1 MNKTQ
6 NELVSVII
14 PAFNAQNTLRRAV
27 ASVLAQTHED
37 FEVLIVNDGSTDG
50 TGGVAEE
57 LESEDSRVRVIHKE
71 NGGPSH
77 ARNVGLSASRGGFFQ
92 FLDADDE
99 ILPHKFEVQ
108 VRALRDDPGAAAVY
122 SQCASVDDL
131 TGQVYPATK
140 EEAPL
145 PLLDTLSYRNWFAP
159 LVPLLRRELVEK
171 VGGFDN
177 ALRGGED
184 YDYWI
189 RCAKV
194 GRFIYVPGEVGH
206 YHLHPGQSHRKP
218 GLISSAQPILVQ
230 KHFANDGVRRRR
242 FLSYFHLETAK
253 SNKAD
258 GDLLSCAANL
268 IRFAVNARSIKE
280 ARFVLRLSKSS

>member
-1 MNKTQ
+1 M
-6 NELVSVII
+6 VSVII
-14 PAFNAQNTLRRAV
+14 PAFNAQGTLRRAV

-37 FEVLIVNDGSTDG
+37 FEVLIINDGSTDG
-50 TGGVAEE
+50 TGGLADE
-57 LESEDSRVRVIHKE
+57 LAGEDGRVRVMHKE

-77 ARNVGLSASRGGFFQ
+77 ARNVGLSASRGEFFQ

-99 ILPHKFEVQ
+99 ILPNKFEVQ
-108 VRALRDDPGAAAVY
+108 VQALRENPGAAAVY
-122 SQCASVDDL
+122 SQSASVDDL
-131 TGQVYPATK
+131 TGEVYPASK
-140 EEAPL
+140 GEAPL

-159 LVPLLRRELVEK
+159 MVPLLRRELVEK

-194 GRFIYVPGEVGH
+194 GRFIYLPGEVGR

-230 KHFANDGVRRRR
+230 KHFRNDGVRRRR
-242 FLSYFHLETAK
+242 FLSYLHLETAK

-258 GDLLSCAANL
+258 GNLLSCAINL
-268 IRFAVNARSIKE
+268 ARFVVNARSLKE
-280 ARFVLRLSKSS
+280 ARFVFRLSKSD